1 MPMIDP
7 FGRTIDYLRVSLT
20 DQCNLRCMYCMPEDG
35 LPFLPKEA
43 TLSDDELVRIVRIA
57 AKMGVRKVRLTG
69 GEPLMR
75 RNLPALVA
83 RIASSPEITDL
94 SATTNGFL
102 LGRDAQA
109 LADSGLHRVNVSLDT
124 LEPERF
130 KQIARRGS
138 LDRVLAGIQAAI
150 DAGLAPLKLNCVVMK
165 GLNDDEAVA
174 FADWTTREAI
184 HVRFIELMPIR
195 WNLDDTPAAPE
206 THVRADQLDVHQAEG
221 GMLSDLQMRRL
232 FVPWAETRARIEA
245 AFGALEEA
253 QIPTNGPAR
262 AFRVPGAPGTVG
274 FISQISDD
282 LCVRCNRLRLTSDGF
297 LRPCLMED
305 GELDLRTPMRE
316 GCDDAFL
323 EGLFEVV
330 VANKPARHYL
340 AQGQKVRNRAMSQIG
355 G

>member
-1 MPMIDP
+1 MIDP

-20 DQCNLRCMYCMPEDG
+20 DQCNLRCVYCMPEDG
-35 LPFLPKEA
+35 LPFLPGEA
-43 TLSDDELVRIVRIA
+43 NLSDDELVRVVRVA
-57 AKMGVRKVRLTG
+57 ASKGIRKVRLTG

-75 RNLPALVA
+75 RNLPELVA
-83 RIASSPEITDL
+83 RLSALPQIEDL
-94 SATTNGFL
+94 SATTNGYL
-102 LGRDAQA
+102 LARDARA
-109 LADSGLHRVNVSLDT
+109 LAEGGLDRVNVSLDT
-124 LEPERF
+124 LDADRF

-138 LDRVLAGIQAAI
+138 LDRVLAGIDAALE
-150 DAGLAPLKLNCVVMK
+150 AGLAPLKLNCVVMRGK
-165 GLNDDEAVA
+165 NDDEAEA
-174 FADWTTREAI
+174 FAEWTTRAPV

-195 WNLDDTPAAPE
+195 WNLDDTPAPPE
-206 THVRADQLDVHQAEG
+206 PRIPAGSLQVHQAEG
-221 GMLSDLQMRRL
+221 GMLSDLQMRRM
-232 FVPWAETRARIEA
+232 FVPWAETRERIEA
-245 AFGALEEA
+245 AHGPLEEA

-305 GELDLRTPMRE
+305 GELDLRTPLRE

-323 EGLFEVV
+323 AGLFDHV

-340 AQGQKVRNRAMSQIG
+340 AEGQKVRNRAMSQIG